1 MSTTFWLNF
10 VIICL
15 IVEDYGRSKEL
26 IALRED
32 CTCTDVCK
40 EDKKELLG
48 QGTWNLLHSMVDNVE
63 RTEDNEQLFKNFVK
77 SLQFLY
83 PCSECRHHL
92 QKMSF
97 TDIEMTPLWL
107 CEFHNK
113 VNIRLKKKLHDC
125 GIYQHSMRVKDTA

>member
-40 EDKKELLG
+40 EDKKEQLG
-48 QGTWNLLHSMVDNVE
+48 QGTWRLLHSMVDNVE
-63 RTEDNEQLFKNFVK
+63 RTEDNEQLFKNFIQ
-77 SLQFLY
+77 SLQYLY
-83 PCSECRHHL
+83 PCVECRNHL
-92 QKMSF
+92 QEM
-97 TDIEMTPLWL
+97 TLDDIEMTPLWL
-107 CEFHNK
+107 CKFHNK
-113 VNIRLKKKLHDC
+113 VNIRLKKKPYDC
-125 GIYQHSMRVKDTA
+125 SSFK